1 MAANYWASTQ
11 RRHWLFS
18 RESLRQI
25 RQDLEDEDRDLIK
38 QYPMVDRRL
47 LSIFF
52 NQQLGK
58 LGKRIGIKQQ
68 ALATAQIYIRRFY
81 IKVDIR
87 YTNPYLILATA
98 LYLACKMEETPH
110 HIKTFSQEA
119 RIIWPDLIPS
129 DVSKLGECEFYL
141 ISELNSQLIVHHPH
155 RTLENLRSTLELAQ
169 DEMSLAWSVINDHY
183 LTDLP
188 LLVPPHVIAI
198 SAVFLAMTLK
208 TTQGGLQA
216 AAGTVAALANALP
229 VSEEFSPAGATT
241 LDSPQEK
248 MENLVNWLAEGGI
261 EIQVVVDCSQE
272 IVSLYDIWEQYNEKT
287 CREQVARLVKSRA
300 LDK

>member
-1 MAANYWASTQ
+1 
-11 RRHWLFS
+11 
-18 RESLRQI
+18 
-25 RQDLEDEDRDLIK
+25 
-38 QYPMVDRRL
+38 
-47 LSIFF
+47 
-52 NQQLGK
+52 
-58 LGKRIGIKQQ
+58 
-68 ALATAQIYIRRFY
+68 
-81 IKVDIR
+81 
-87 YTNPYLILATA
+87 
-98 LYLACKMEETPH
+98 
-110 HIKTFSQEA
+110 
-119 RIIWPDLIPS
+119 
-129 DVSKLGECEFYL
+129 
-141 ISELNSQLIVHHPH
+141 
-155 RTLENLRSTLELAQ
+155 
-169 DEMSLAWSVINDHY
+169 MSLAWSVINDHY